1 MIQLTLSQIY
11 SEKSILGHTRL
22 VLKMS
27 DKPFETVT
35 LIEAF
40 QDNAAPSSPQHGAVV
55 PEDDLVVVAYH
66 NESAPTTPKDKPA
79 DPAKKPEAPA
89 KKAPSPARAR
99 TAVVLPDARF
109 PTIARAEAKK
119 ASAPAAKKEMPA
131 TPMVVAF

>member
-1 MIQLTLSQIY
+1 
-11 SEKSILGHTRL
+11 
-22 VLKMS
+22 MS
-27 DKPFETVT
+27 DKPFETET

-55 PEDDLVVVAYH
+55 PEDDLVIVAYY

-99 TAVVLPDARF
+99 TAVDLPDARF
-109 PTIARAEAKK
+109 PTGARAAAKK
-119 ASAPAAKKEMPA
+119 ASAPAAKKEPATEMPA
-131 TPMVVAF
+131 TPMVGTSLANHFGMPYLTLQMV